1 MSDSFHLP
9 LVSGQTVQIVHELQ
23 LIRHELVE
31 IKKLLADASADH
43 EALRQEIEEA
53 VKAAVRWEMERDG
66 N

>member
-9 LVSGQTVQIVHELQ
+9 LVAGQTAQIVHELK

-31 IKKLLADASADH
+31 IKKLLADARADH

-53 VKAAVRWEMERDG
+53 VRAAVRREMERP
-66 N
+66 

>member
-9 LVSGQTVQIVHELQ
+9 LVSGQTAQIVHELQ
-23 LIRHELVE
+23 LILHELVE
-31 IKKLLADASADH
+31 IKKLLADARADH

-53 VKAAVRWEMERDG
+53 VRAAVRREMERDG